1 MAEIDKTKHYGLTIF
16 NSTQS
21 TLTFSEFRKLI
32 AGIGSSED
40 DRSNMELIDDY
51 LNQLKIEIDN
61 NFSSS
66 KIYTNN
72 AIEDFGQELDQIINN
87 DGNNLTIGNGT
98 RTPIVFNDGTQ
109 ETYLSNGT
117 LTVNKIKTEETRYND
132 YIIKRNLSNGHLQS
146 AYKPTGG
153 EQ

>member
-72 AIEDFGQELDQIINN
+72 AIEDFGQ
-87 DGNNLTIGNGT
+87 
-98 RTPIVFNDGTQ
+98 
-109 ETYLSNGT
+109 
-117 LTVNKIKTEETRYND
+117 
-132 YIIKRNLSNGHLQS
+132 
-146 AYKPTGG
+146 
-153 EQ
+153 